1 MAAGGK
7 AWAEKAEKRKKRGR
21 GYGRAKAGTKA
32 GTKAGIIARMTRS
45 ATAGIK
51 SFYFQPAQGALAF
64 QRTVFGI
71 EDAGVVLLPFKMPAC
86 CF

>member
-7 AWAEKAEKRKKRGR
+7 AWAEKRKKRGR

-32 GTKAGIIARMTRS
+32 GIMARMTRS